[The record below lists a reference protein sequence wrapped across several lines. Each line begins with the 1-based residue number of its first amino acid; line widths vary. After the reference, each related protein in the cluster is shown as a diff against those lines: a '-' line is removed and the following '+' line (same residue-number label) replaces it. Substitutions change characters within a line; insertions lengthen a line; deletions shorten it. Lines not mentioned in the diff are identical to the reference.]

1 MTWGEGGGREQ
12 HFIPTASAEEE
23 REVSSQNPQAA
34 GSRILANRPPRLAK
48 HGCSR
53 GADETEVQQINDC

>member
-12 HFIPTASAEEE
+12 QFIPTGGAEEE
-23 REVSSQNPQAA
+23 REAFSQNPQAS
-34 GSRILANRPPRLAK
+34 GIRILANRPPHLAK